1 MTEKN
6 GDDGKKR
13 GRTVIIMG
21 MTEKKGHFRAL
32 SPVIPA

>member
-21 MTEKKGHFRAL
+21 MTEKKKEGR
-32 SPVIPA
+32 